1 MKLKDIGNPA
11 LMKLGELEQLF
22 KEWFPNGVSKEE
34 GWVLWTIFSNNNR
47 WLHIPS
53 NKIIETGTLRWFGE
67 FLSGIC
73 NERSNYL
80 DFYLSDYNLETVDM
94 KIIKEIH
101 RKVNPTIELIEDYF
115 SNDENE
121 EIRNHLYEQEIYENE
136 RHKI

>member
-11 LMKLGELEQLF
+11 LMKLEELEQLF
-22 KEWFPNGVSKEE
+22 EEWFPNGVSKEE

-73 NERSNYL
+73 NERSDYM

-101 RKVNPTIELIEDYF
+101 QKISSTIELIEDYF
-115 SNDENE
+115 VNDDNE
-121 EIRNHLYEQEIYENE
+121 KIRNRLYEQEI
-136 RHKI
+136 